1 MQSLKPGSCP
11 QLLPLSPGC
20 AVLGCAVISNSL
32 PPPWT
37 IARQVPLSIGF
48 SRQEYWSGLPCP
60 PPGDLPNPGIK
71 PRSPALQGDSLL
83 SEPPGRPKNTGVG
96 SLSLLQGIFLTQKLN
111 RGLLHCRQ
119 ILYQLSYQ
127 GSWLLAPSAP
137 NPHPHPHCSL
147 TLRMDYYRN
156 IGTDPRTSESIPI
169 VTSPH
174 SCKAIFLKHKCYQEN
189 SSLKFQKW
197 FLTVYRTKVH
207 LLRIVH
213 KILHRIPSLGS
224 HLRLSLIFLH
234 VAKL

>member
-1 MQSLKPGSCP
+1 MTSPMQSLKPGSCP

-20 AVLGCAVISNSL
+20 AVLGCSVISNSL

-213 KILHRIPSLGS
+213 KILHS
-224 HLRLSLIFLH
+224 LSLIFLH